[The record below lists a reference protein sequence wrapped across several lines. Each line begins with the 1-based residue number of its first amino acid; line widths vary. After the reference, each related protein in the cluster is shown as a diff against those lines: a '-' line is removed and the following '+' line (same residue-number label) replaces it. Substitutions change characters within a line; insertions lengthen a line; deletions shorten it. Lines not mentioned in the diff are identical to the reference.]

1 MNFMIQ
7 CSRLKIFFLKFLVT
21 YFLLFIDRFDFHFY
35 LSIVY
40 TLHNYTRIKNLLL
53 FCSNAMSC
61 DPELFKFDL
70 LHCAD
75 VERLL
80 NTCVEQLSESI
91 HVSPSLAKTILQS
104 NNWAV
109 KDVEVR
115 YRRDPMRVLVDSR
128 IRPSRGYPLVS
139 NPSTSSGVSRDR
151 AHGATASALTSS
163 NSSASSDSAFST
175 ATCPV
180 CFGTFRK
187 EEVRVLG
194 CFREGNYQQRLLSLE
209 KDD

>member
-1 MNFMIQ
+1 
-7 CSRLKIFFLKFLVT
+7 
-21 YFLLFIDRFDFHFY
+21 
-35 LSIVY
+35 
-40 TLHNYTRIKNLLL
+40 
-53 FCSNAMSC
+53 MSC
-61 DPELFKFDL
+61 DPEFFKFEL

-115 YRRDPMRVLVDSR
+115 YRRDPIRVLVDSR
-128 IRPSRGYPLVS
+128 IRSSRGYPQ
-139 NPSTSSGVSRDR
+139 NPGTSSSSRDR
-151 AHGATASALTSS
+151 VLGATAAAFTSS
-163 NSSASSDSAFST
+163 NSSSDSSFST

-180 CFGTFRK
+180 CYGTFRK
-187 EEVRVLG
+187 EEVG
-194 CFREGNYQQRLLSLE
+194 HSQRFLIKL
-209 KDD
+209 

>member
-1 MNFMIQ
+1 
-7 CSRLKIFFLKFLVT
+7 
-21 YFLLFIDRFDFHFY
+21 
-35 LSIVY
+35 
-40 TLHNYTRIKNLLL
+40 
-53 FCSNAMSC
+53 MSC

-128 IRPSRGYPLVS
+128 IRSNRSYPLVS
-139 NPSTSSGVSRDR
+139 GASASGVTRDR
-151 AHGATASALTSS
+151 VHGTTASALTSS
-163 NSSASSDSAFST
+163 NSSASSDSAFTT

-187 EEVRVLG
+187 EEVS
-194 CFREGNYQQRLLSLE
+194 LSPL
-209 KDD
+209 